1 MHSSSNHIRN
11 ILVFFFGMFF
21 ILEFCFYISGALF
34 VLAMWGL
41 EYLDFNALNPSIS
54 DFPMRLWPTIF
65 NYIHGWWADPKLYGV
80 SNSLKL
86 WLSFAAPLC
95 IVGTVFWNLRHILM
109 EWRPFRKKEAL
120 HGDSRWASER
130 DIRKIG
136 LRSRKGLLLGKD
148 QRGYLVADGY
158 QHALLFAPTGS
169 GKGVGFVIP
178 NLLFWEDSLVVHDI
192 KLENYDIT
200 SGWRKKIG
208 QEVYVWNPAQ
218 PDGISHCYNPLDWIS
233 KKPGQM
239 VDDVQKIANLIMPE
253 QDFWYN
259 EARSL
264 FVGVVLYLLA
274 VPEKVKSFGEVVRT
288 MRSDDVVYN
297 LAVVLDTI
305 GKKIHPVA
313 YMNIAAFLQKADKE
327 RSGVVSTMNSSLE
340 LWANPLIDTATAS
353 SDFNV
358 QEFKKK
364 RITVYV
370 GVTPDNLTRLRPL
383 MQVFYQQA
391 TEFLCRALPSDD
403 EPYGVLFMM
412 DEFPTLGKM
421 EQFQTGIAYFR
432 GYRVRLFL
440 IIQDTEQL
448 KGIYEEAGM
457 NSFLSNSTYRITFAA
472 NNIETANLISQL
484 IGNKTVSQESLN
496 RPKFLD
502 LNPASRSLHISDTQR
517 ALLLPQEVIMLPKD
531 EQILLIESTYPIK
544 SRKIKYYEDK
554 FFTKKLLK
562 STFVPTQE
570 PYDPDAARGGGVD
583 TVAEDVSAPE
593 EGEQAAIAHEESAQ
607 EQPQEQH
614 GDGAGYDEFGDYSQ
628 DYDYGPEDEY
638 MEGLDDIEGEDEPIN
653 KEGLDDLYDENG
665 YAGNH
670 VGDGYPEGEES
681 AGGNLQGTD
690 YDEDGEPHHA
700 GDVGEKLYGEEGMYG
715 TEEGGTV
722 EGHPEV
728 KEPTDSDFQDE
739 NYGYDG
745 EDGEEPYGE
754 DEMYGVEGEIADDY
768 MEAEESAI
776 DDELQDADDGP
787 YGEDGTGDSGE
798 EQPQDNVKKQ

>member
-1 MHSSSNHIRN
+1 MDSVSANHIRN
-11 ILVFFFGMFF
+11 ILFLVLGAFFG
-21 ILEFCFYISGALF
+21 LEFCFYLSGVLF
-34 VLAMWGL
+34 ILMVWGPD
-41 EYLDFNALNPSIS
+41 YLDFNSINPSFS
-54 DFPMRLWPTIF
+54 NFPDRIWPTIF
-65 NYIHGWWADPKLYGV
+65 NYVEHWWHNPSSYDTLLLVKLL
-80 SNSLKL
+80 SSLCTPIGI
-86 WLSFAAPLC
+86 LSIIL
-95 IVGTVFWNLRHILM
+95 WNLRNILFD
-109 EWRPFRKKEAL
+109 WRPFKKKESL
-120 HGDSRWASER
+120 HGDSRWATEK

-136 LRSRKGLLLGKD
+136 LRSRRGILLGKD
-148 QRGYLVADGY
+148 KRGYLIADGF

-178 NLLFWEDSLVVHDI
+178 NLLFWEDSVIVHDI
-192 KLENYDIT
+192 KLENYDLT
-200 SGWRKKIG
+200 SGWRKKRG
-208 QEVYVWNPAQ
+208 QEVFVWNPAQ

-233 KKPGQM
+233 SKPGQM

-353 SDFNV
+353 SDFNI
-358 QEFKKK
+358 QEFKRKK
-364 RITVYV
+364 VTVYV
-370 GVTPDNLTRLRPL
+370 GLTPDNLTRLRPL

-391 TEFLCRALPSDD
+391 TEFLCRTLPSDD
-403 EPYGVLFMM
+403 EPYGVLFLM

-484 IGNKTVSQESLN
+484 IGNKTVNQESLN

-502 LNPASRSLHISDTQR
+502 LNPASRSLHISETQR
-517 ALLLPQEVIMLPKD
+517 ALLLPQEVIMLPRD

-544 SRKIKYYEDK
+544 SKKIKYYEDK
-554 FFTKKLLK
+554 NFTKKLLK
-562 STFVPTQE
+562 STFIPTQE
-570 PYDPDAARGGGVD
+570 PYDPNNIKPTKKENEDPIPSIESDIPENKSDNTENVTKEEDAIYDSTEAY
-583 TVAEDVSAPE
+583 
-593 EGEQAAIAHEESAQ
+593 
-607 EQPQEQH
+607 
-614 GDGAGYDEFGDYSQ
+614 YDEDEDNDDEDFNFDDLNEYIDEEDYEDENEEYNDESE
-628 DYDYGPEDEY
+628 DYDY
-638 MEGLDDIEGEDEPIN
+638 
-653 KEGLDDLYDENG
+653 
-665 YAGNH
+665 
-670 VGDGYPEGEES
+670 
-681 AGGNLQGTD
+681 T
-690 YDEDGEPHHA
+690 
-700 GDVGEKLYGEEGMYG
+700 
-715 TEEGGTV
+715 TEE
-722 EGHPEV
+722 EDDDHNNNSHEDDKYENKSRDKSNLDYENDYND
-728 KEPTDSDFQDE
+728 KEQSENQDSK
-739 NYGYDG
+739 N
-745 EDGEEPYGE
+745 ED
-754 DEMYGVEGEIADDY
+754 
-768 MEAEESAI
+768 
-776 DDELQDADDGP
+776 
-787 YGEDGTGDSGE
+787 
-798 EQPQDNVKKQ
+798 K